1 MKIILA
7 IQSKEAKIL
16 RFPKILFL
24 FVCLFSFHACLYNPI
39 VQSILCPD
47 KDPSSSKSLLAL
59 WALLASSNS
68 VVELNHTWAGIY
80 KGDSLQLEAQYYLY
94 GNKTDTTFQWT
105 SSNESV
111 ATVSPTGLVQS
122 VGNGKILITA
132 TSGDGRARATSA
144 ITVYSGY
151 VYASLDK
158 SDRVGHLTMNNNTGL
173 LTYSTFYTAGD
184 GPTGIGFDP
193 SGKFLFTGDFDG
205 GTISQ
210 FLINQTT
217 GALTSNTPVFV
228 TAGTNPRNLVITPDG
243 KYLYLIAE
251 GTQNIEA
258 YSINLNGNLSFINS
272 YTSIIGQAQIQ
283 ISRSGKFI
291 LLMNGSYNA
300 IVAYQVN
307 PIDGSLSLVATS
319 PSFTNG
325 GTGYIATH
333 PNGSFLYV
341 GSFPAVT
348 VLSFDDNT
356 GNMTIVD
363 SVPQTML
370 SNGAAI
376 HPNGRFYYVMNLNN
390 ETISCYGIDPIT
402 GKISFLTSIS
412 GFTGSSL
419 RYMIIDPTGRFAYV
433 ADNNTNFMLQFSIN
447 QTTGELTSMGT
458 VDVGGH
464 QWNLTFL

>member
-105 SSNESV
+105 SSNDSV

-205 GTISQ
+205 GTIYQ

-258 YSINLNGNLSFINS
+258 YSINSNGTLSFINS

-307 PIDGSLSLVATS
+307 PIDGSLSLAATS

-390 ETISCYGIDPIT
+390 ETISCYGIDPNT
-402 GKISFLTSIS
+402 GKTSFLTSIS